1 MEQLRVVDLAHTM
14 GITPRELIFKLRS
27 IGVTVT
33 SDEDTLDLSTVRS
46 IITGETLQRRPREV
60 IVRREKP
67 EEETTTI
74 SAKDR
79 LARRRRRQVVD
90 TEKEI
95 HEVVGEKKPAKT
107 EAVEEPASAEESPV
121 LTEEVIEVET
131 VDAELTAAD
140 AELAAADAEDDL
152 EVGPDVEITEEEITA
167 ERGEGEDEE
176 AQRVRPTRAKTPLE
190 QSLRELTPDEIR
202 QRLADQREIE
212 KKRRA
217 EKVSG
222 RVPGRKAK
230 AAADAQ
236 EIRDL
241 LNKFE
246 EQKLKGQQE
255 PSGTTRPAPR
265 PKGGRPTK
273 KTRRRRQDAER
284 RTAPPR
290 PTRTVQFKDGEKPE
304 GPIILSEMVMVT
316 TNQSLPHELAEE
328 ICADLEIEAMVATAE
343 ELIEYEREE
352 SEEMVGPQEAR
363 PPVVTVMGHV
373 DHGKTS
379 LLDTIRSS
387 RVAEQEAGGITQH
400 IGASRIETSD
410 GRTVVFIDTPGHEA
424 FTQMRARGAQVTDI
438 VVLVVAADDGVM
450 PQTKEAIN
458 HARAANVPLIVAV
471 NKIDKSNANP
481 DRVKQQL
488 AENDVLVESWGGEIP
503 SVDVSAKKNQG
514 LDDLLDIILLVAEM
528 KELKAVAEGPA
539 RGVVLEARKEKGRG
553 IVSTVLIQQGR
564 LAVGDYFFC
573 GSTWGRVRAIADDSG
588 ERIEAAGPSDPVEL
602 TGFDAVPAAGN
613 VLQATEG
620 EAKAIEVAS
629 YRSLRDREEGLQ
641 ATRKISLENLFDEIA
656 ESEVAELQVVIK
668 ADVQGSVEVLRET
681 LTSLSTEKVKI
692 NVLHGSVGAITTND
706 VMLASASNA
715 IIVGFAVRPE
725 RTARELS
732 ESEQV
737 DTRLYTVIY
746 DLVDDVR
753 KAMVGLL
760 EPEYEEEGLGRAE
773 VREVFKVPKIGA
785 IAGSHVIEGAITRS
799 AKVRLLRDNVVI
811 YEGELASLRR
821 FKDDASEVRQG
832 FDCGIGL
839 SRYQDIKEG
848 DIIEAFKLVEIAPEL

>member
-273 KTRRRRQDAER
+273 KARRRRQDAER

-304 GPIILSEMVMVT
+304 GPIILSEMVTARELAEKLNLTAKDLLGLLIQKGLMVT
-316 TNQSLPHELAEE
+316 TNQSLPHERRRKSAP
-328 ICADLEIEAMVATAE
+328 IS
-343 ELIEYEREE
+343 R
-352 SEEMVGPQEAR
+352 SRRWWPR
-363 PPVVTVMGHV
+363 P
-373 DHGKTS
+373 
-379 LLDTIRSS
+379 RS
-387 RVAEQEAGGITQH
+387 
-400 IGASRIETSD
+400 
-410 GRTVVFIDTPGHEA
+410 
-424 FTQMRARGAQVTDI
+424 
-438 VVLVVAADDGVM
+438 
-450 PQTKEAIN
+450 
-458 HARAANVPLIVAV
+458 
-471 NKIDKSNANP
+471 
-481 DRVKQQL
+481 
-488 AENDVLVESWGGEIP
+488 
-503 SVDVSAKKNQG
+503 
-514 LDDLLDIILLVAEM
+514 
-528 KELKAVAEGPA
+528 
-539 RGVVLEARKEKGRG
+539 
-553 IVSTVLIQQGR
+553 
-564 LAVGDYFFC
+564 
-573 GSTWGRVRAIADDSG
+573 
-588 ERIEAAGPSDPVEL
+588 
-602 TGFDAVPAAGN
+602 
-613 VLQATEG
+613 
-620 EAKAIEVAS
+620 
-629 YRSLRDREEGLQ
+629 
-641 ATRKISLENLFDEIA
+641 
-656 ESEVAELQVVIK
+656 
-668 ADVQGSVEVLRET
+668 
-681 LTSLSTEKVKI
+681 
-692 NVLHGSVGAITTND
+692 
-706 VMLASASNA
+706 
-715 IIVGFAVRPE
+715 
-725 RTARELS
+725 
-732 ESEQV
+732 
-737 DTRLYTVIY
+737 
-746 DLVDDVR
+746 
-753 KAMVGLL
+753 
-760 EPEYEEEGLGRAE
+760 
-773 VREVFKVPKIGA
+773 
-785 IAGSHVIEGAITRS
+785 
-799 AKVRLLRDNVVI
+799 
-811 YEGELASLRR
+811 
-821 FKDDASEVRQG
+821 
-832 FDCGIGL
+832 
-839 SRYQDIKEG
+839 
-848 DIIEAFKLVEIAPEL
+848 